1 MKKILFISP
10 YFPPLGGSG
19 VFRGQRLTKY
29 LPEFGFQPVVVHF
42 TGVPDQLEDQSL
54 VQELGPGLVN
64 YPVKFIEPS
73 VRGIKKWLRERRG
86 EGPQEKTLKLTR
98 AERGL
103 FLGLG
108 AWARDRI
115 LIPDV
120 AVTWLPMVLPVLDRL
135 VAEHHPLAVFTT
147 SSPETSHVLGW
158 HLKHKYRLPWIADFR
173 DPWTESVRPSP
184 VIWPLRSV
192 EQYLERQTLL
202 NADFVTAYS
211 HGLADLLRQKVP
223 AACHDKFI
231 VFGPAVDIAKFD
243 SIGAA
248 DPKFDFLYTGY
259 LDWLYP
265 RELFFALDS
274 VNRKRK
280 EKSQPLL
287 QMGVAGRVGSM
298 TRAFLEKFLDN
309 GWLNLLGYLPHNQT
323 LALLKSARSL
333 VLLHPD
339 HKWWLPGKV
348 AEYLYSGKPILAVI
362 NEGEL
367 KEIMKKFARVLFL
380 PNDRIELMQKLEK
393 VFELA
398 EEPRELPL
406 EFSALGQAEILA
418 DLLNKV
424 INQNNHH

>member
-10 YFPPLGGSG
+10 YFPPMGGSG
-19 VFRGQRLTKY
+19 VFRAQRLVKY
-29 LPEFGFQPVVVHF
+29 LPEFGFQPLVVHF
-42 TGVPDQLEDQSL
+42 AGVPDQLEDQSL
-54 VQELGPGLVN
+54 VSELGAKFIS

-73 VRGIKKWLRERRG
+73 VRGIQGWLRERRG
-86 EGPQEKTLKLTR
+86 EPKSAKSPKIKTL
-98 AERGL
+98 ERGF

-108 AWARDRI
+108 AWMRDRV
-115 LIPDV
+115 LIPDL
-120 AVTWLPMVLPVLDRL
+120 AVTWIPLVLPVLDRL
-135 VAEHHPLAVFTT
+135 VAEHHPQAVFTT
-147 SSPETSHVLGW
+147 SSPETSHLLGW
-158 HLKHKYRLPWIADFR
+158 HLKRKYGLPWIADFR
-173 DPWTESVRPSP
+173 DPWTESVKVSTP
-184 VIWPLRSV
+184 IWPLRSL
-192 EQYLERQTLL
+192 ERYFERQTLL
-202 NADFVTAYS
+202 KADFVIAYS

-223 AACHDKFI
+223 ADCHDKFI
-231 VFGPAVDIAKFD
+231 ICGPAVDTAKFD
-243 SIGAA
+243 SIEPGA
-248 DPKFDFLYTGY
+248 PKFDFLYTGY

-274 VNRKRK
+274 VNRRRK

-298 TRAFLEKFLDN
+298 TQAFLEKFLGN
-309 GWLNLLGYLPHNQT
+309 GWLSLLGYLSHNQT

-367 KEIMKKFARVLFL
+367 KEIMKKFAHVLFL

-418 DLLNKV
+418 DLFGKL
-424 INQNNHH
+424 INNHNRH